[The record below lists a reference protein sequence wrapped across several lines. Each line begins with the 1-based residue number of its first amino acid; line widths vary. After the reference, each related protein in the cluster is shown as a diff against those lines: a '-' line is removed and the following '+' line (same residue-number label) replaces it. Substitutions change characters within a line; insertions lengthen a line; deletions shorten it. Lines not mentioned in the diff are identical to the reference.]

1 MSGYIPKDN
10 SGSTFVNDRKER
22 DSQPDER
29 GSCRIDGVDYW
40 QSVWIK
46 DKGDGS
52 PPWRSYS
59 YTRKDSAASQ
69 QAKPAQ
75 QPKPAATAQN
85 TIPEDEIP
93 F

>member
-1 MSGYIPKDN
+1 MSGYVPKDN

-22 DSQPDER
+22 ASQPDER

-59 YTRKDSAASQ
+59 YQRKDAAASTQKPSPAPALKQ
-69 QAKPAQ
+69 QAPD
-75 QPKPAATAQN
+75 
-85 TIPEDEIP
+85 EEIP